1 MEGREFLNVEKITE
15 ELNIA
20 PNETV
25 ADFGAGHGFF
35 TIAFA
40 KRVGP
45 SGQVF
50 AIDIL
55 STALESIRSQAKIDG
70 LFNIKIIRGN
80 LEKINGSTLPADSCD
95 LVMIANILFQ
105 VPDKPSLI
113 DEAKRVLK
121 ENGRLA
127 VIEWKP
133 YIAVGPVKTSRLPE
147 AELKQLILSKGFSEV
162 GTINAGSHHY
172 GFVFSAK
179 GGSASGGKK

>member
-1 MEGREFLNVEKITE
+1 MSGEEFLNVEKITS

-35 TIAFA
+35 TVAFA

-50 AIDIL
+50 AIDVL
-55 STALESIRSQAKIDG
+55 ETALESIRSQAKIEG

-80 LEKINGSTLPADSCD
+80 LEKQSGSTLPAGVCD
-95 LVMIANILFQ
+95 AVMIANVLFQ
-105 VPDKPSLI
+105 APDKSALLL
-113 DEAKRVLK
+113 EAKRVLK
-121 ENGRLA
+121 ESGRLA

-133 YIAVGPVKTSRLPE
+133 YIAVGPQKESRLSE
-147 AELKQLILSKGFSEV
+147 AELKQLVLSKGFSELKTIDA
-162 GTINAGSHHY
+162 GTHHY
-172 GFVFSAK
+172 GFIF
-179 GGSASGGKK
+179 KK

>member
-1 MEGREFLNVEKITE
+1 MEGREFLNVEKITG

-40 KRVGP
+40 KKVGP

-50 AIDIL
+50 AVDIL

-70 LFNIKIIRGN
+70 LFNIKIIRAN
-80 LEKINGSTLPADSCD
+80 LEKPGGSNLPADSCD
-95 LVMIANILFQ
+95 LVLIANVLFQ

-113 DEAKRVLK
+113 EEAKRVLK
-121 ENGRLA
+121 DNGRLA

-133 YIAVGPVKTSRLPE
+133 YIAVGPLKTSRLSE
-147 AELKQLILSKGFSEV
+147 AELKQLVLSKGFSEI
-162 GTINAGSHHY
+162 GSINAGTHHY
-172 GFVFSAK
+172 GFIF
-179 GGSASGGKK
+179 KK